1 MSNPLTDDRPVEQR
15 RGSRTPQKGIPPT
28 KAERDRLRNEARAY
42 ARRLALVPPLTLK
55 ELRAHAS
62 KLARLAGVAGRYD
75 DFLLVLLSN
84 AAWEDV
90 VAGIPFERRLLL
102 LPQCLRET
110 ELCRG
115 EIDEFGL
122 LCARCGRCP
131 LHELQDVAE
140 DLGYVVLVAEGT
152 VVVTSLLESGKI
164 DAVVGASCMATLERV
179 FPFIEAGAIP
189 GIAVPLLY
197 DGCSKTWLDLDW
209 LWDAIHLASKD
220 RTRLLDLDAL
230 REEVVSWFT
239 LEALERL
246 LGPGR
251 NATERLARSWLSL
264 SGKRWRPFLA
274 LCAYKALAP
283 DPDAPTPENL
293 KRVAVAIECFHK
305 ASLIHD
311 DIEDGDESRY
321 GRQTLHREHGVPV
334 ALNAGDFLIGEGYR
348 LIAETMLPQSVK
360 CDLLGVASGAH
371 LRLSVGQGEELWW
384 RRHPRTLSADDVLAI
399 FADKTAPAFE
409 VALRFGAAVAGAGD
423 ELDEPLR
430 NYSRALGTAY
440 QIRDDLEDHPADLAR
455 KSAPSLLVAL
465 AIERAEGEE
474 RELLELAAASP
485 HLDQELA
492 EKVGAVLDELDA
504 RNAARRLLI
513 AHKERAVHA
522 LRAVRN
528 QSLKG
533 LLRRVVGKI
542 FNELEP
548 GSDA

>member
-15 RGSRTPQKGIPPT
+15 RGSRPPQKGIPPT

-42 ARRLALVPPLTLK
+42 ARRLGLVPPLTLK

-62 KLARLAGVAGRYD
+62 KLARMAGVAGRYD

-84 AAWEDV
+84 ATWEEV

-179 FPFIEAGAIP
+179 FPFVEAGAIP
-189 GIAVPLLY
+189 GIAIPLLY

-209 LWDAIHLASKD
+209 LWDAIHLTGRD

-230 REEVVSWFT
+230 RDEVLSWFT
-239 LEALERL
+239 PEALERL
-246 LGPGR
+246 LGPVR
-251 NATERLARSWLSL
+251 NTTERLARSWLAL

-311 DIEDGDESRY
+311 DIEDDDECRY
-321 GRQTLHREHGVPV
+321 GRKTLHCELGVPV
-334 ALNAGDFLIGEGYR
+334 ALNVGDFLIGEGYR
-348 LIAETMLPQSVK
+348 LIAEAGLPAAVR
-360 CDLLGVASGAH
+360 CELLGVASGAH
-371 LRLSVGQGEELWW
+371 RRLSVGQGEELWW
-384 RRHPRTLSADDVLAI
+384 RRQPRALSVDEVLSI

-409 VALRFGAAVAGAGD
+409 VALRFGAAVAGAGP
-423 ELDEPLR
+423 ELHEPLH

-440 QIRDDLEDHPADLAR
+440 QIRDDLEDHPGELAKR
-455 KSAPSLLVAL
+455 SAPSLLVAVAL
-465 AIERAEGEE
+465 ERAEGDE
-474 RELLELAAASP
+474 RQLLQLAATTPTLAP
-485 HLDQELA
+485 DLA
-492 EKVGAVLDELDA
+492 EKTLAVLEELDA

-513 AHKERAVHA
+513 AQKERAIHA

-533 LLRRVVGKI
+533 LLRRVVAKI

-548 GSDA
+548 GGG